1 MKITLITDYKGLE
14 TYLNTFQPF
23 LAAGKYAGKGS
34 DFIHEI
40 QLDEDDIHISRG
52 VGSAVGHVTVR
63 RKSANSRDEY

>member
-1 MKITLITDYKGLE
+1 MKITLVTDFKGLSN
-14 TYLNTFQPF
+14 YLNTFQPF

-40 QLDEDDIHISRG
+40 QFDEDDIHISLEKG
-52 VGSAVGHVTVR
+52 NPVGHVTVR